1 MRIACARGRRI
12 AAPTG
17 EFLQQRSERGRAFC
31 AFEPFI
37 RRCAVHTRKRRR
49 FVYAFMRKSLP
60 PQKAYRDAAPRKKG
74 TGIPPLSE
82 NANEAPSQSES
93 SDAVR
98 FLVEKPEHSVV
109 LPPESA
115 DTTQPRRK
123 ARVQH
128 CPDRKARRDALF
140 GKKAARRTRI
150 SRRVPPKPLIPQ
162 DGSSRRTTLPA
173 GRRCAKGARPA
184 AFSGGAGS
192 FCAMPCFRT
201 DRPAAQSSARR
212 PRTGTRSR
220 LKAEKVCASIW
231 RRMSS
236 ISRL

>member
-1 MRIACARGRRI
+1 MLLCGKS
-12 AAPTG
+12 AAA
-17 EFLQQRSERGRAFC
+17 E
-31 AFEPFI
+31 
-37 RRCAVHTRKRRR
+37 
-49 FVYAFMRKSLP
+49 SL
-60 PQKAYRDAAPRKKG
+60 RDAAPRKKD
-74 TGIPPLSE
+74 GIPPLSE

-98 FLVEKPEHSVV
+98 FSVEKPEHSVV
-109 LPPESA
+109 LPPKSA
-115 DTTQPRRK
+115 DTTQPCRK

-140 GKKAARRTRI
+140 GKKAARRARI
-150 SRRVPPKPLIPQ
+150 SAASRRSHL
-162 DGSSRRTTLPA
+162 SRRTALPA
-173 GRRCAKGARPA
+173 GRRFPQDDAAQKEPA
-184 AFSGGAGS
+184 PPLKAAGRAP

-220 LKAEKVCASIW
+220 LKAEKVCASIC

>member
-1 MRIACARGRRI
+1 
-12 AAPTG
+12 
-17 EFLQQRSERGRAFC
+17 
-31 AFEPFI
+31 
-37 RRCAVHTRKRRR
+37 
-49 FVYAFMRKSLP
+49 MRKSLP

-82 NANEAPSQSES
+82 NVNEAPSQSES
-93 SDAVR
+93 SDAAR
-98 FLVEKPEHSVV
+98 FSVEKPEHSVV

-162 DGSSRRTTLPA
+162 DDASRRTTLPA
-173 GRRCAKGARPA
+173 GRRFPQ
-184 AFSGGAGS
+184 
-192 FCAMPCFRT
+192 
-201 DRPAAQSSARR
+201 DDAAQKEPAPPLKAAGRAPFALCLVSE
-212 PRTGTRSR
+212 RTGRPLSR
-220 LKAEKVCASIW
+220 
-231 RRMSS
+231 RRGG
-236 ISRL
+236 RGRARARA

>member
-1 MRIACARGRRI
+1 MRPRTAHNRPYGVI
-12 AAPTG
+12 
-17 EFLQQRSERGRAFC
+17 LQQRSERGRAFC
-31 AFEPFI
+31 AFDPFI
-37 RRCAVHTRKRRR
+37 RRCAGRTRKRRR

-60 PQKAYRDAAPRKKG
+60 PQKTDRDAAPRKKG

-82 NANEAPSQSES
+82 NVNEAPSQSES
-93 SDAVR
+93 SDAAR
-98 FLVEKPEHSVV
+98 FSVEKPEHSVV

-162 DGSSRRTTLPA
+162 DDAAQKEPAPPLKAAGRAPFALCLVSERTGRPLSRRRG
-173 GRRCAKGARPA
+173 GRGRAR
-184 AFSGGAGS
+184 
-192 FCAMPCFRT
+192 
-201 DRPAAQSSARR
+201 AR
-212 PRTGTRSR
+212 
-220 LKAEKVCASIW
+220 A
-231 RRMSS
+231 
-236 ISRL
+236 

>member
-1 MRIACARGRRI
+1 
-12 AAPTG
+12 
-17 EFLQQRSERGRAFC
+17 
-31 AFEPFI
+31 
-37 RRCAVHTRKRRR
+37 
-49 FVYAFMRKSLP
+49 MRKSLP

-82 NANEAPSQSES
+82 NVNEAPSQSES
-93 SDAVR
+93 SDAAR
-98 FLVEKPEHSVV
+98 FSVEKPEHSVV

-162 DGSSRRTTLPA
+162 DDSSRRTTLPAGRRFPQDDASRRTTLPA

-184 AFSGGAGS
+184 AESGGAGS

-201 DRPAAQSSARR
+201 DRPAAQSAARR

>member
-1 MRIACARGRRI
+1 MRRPR
-12 AAPTG
+12 AAHNRPYG
-17 EFLQQRSERGRAFC
+17 VFLQQRSERRRAFC

-98 FLVEKPEHSVV
+98 FSVEKPEHSVV
-109 LPPESA
+109 LPPKSA
-115 DTTQPRRK
+115 DTTQPCRK

-140 GKKAARRTRI
+140 GKKAARRARI
-150 SRRVPPKPLIPQ
+150 SAASRRSHL
-162 DGSSRRTTLPA
+162 SRRTTLPA
-173 GRRCAKGARPA
+173 GRRFPQDDASR
-184 AFSGGAGS
+184 
-192 FCAMPCFRT
+192 RT
-201 DRPAAQSSARR
+201 TLRKRSPPRR
-212 PRTGTRSR
+212 
-220 LKAEKVCASIW
+220 
-231 RRMSS
+231 
-236 ISRL
+236 

>member
-162 DGSSRRTTLPA
+162 DGSSRRTALPA
-173 GRRCAKGARPA
+173 GRRFPQ
-184 AFSGGAGS
+184 
-192 FCAMPCFRT
+192 
-201 DRPAAQSSARR
+201 DDAAQKEPAPPLSAAGRA
-212 PRTGTRSR
+212 PFALCLVSERTGRPLSR
-220 LKAEKVCASIW
+220 
-231 RRMSS
+231 RRGG
-236 ISRL
+236 RGRARARA

>member
-1 MRIACARGRRI
+1 MRRPR
-12 AAPTG
+12 AAHNRPYWV
-17 EFLQQRSERGRAFC
+17 FLQQRSERRRAFC

-98 FLVEKPEHSVV
+98 FSVEKPEHSVV
-109 LPPESA
+109 LPPKSA
-115 DTTQPRRK
+115 DTTQPCRK

-140 GKKAARRTRI
+140 GKKAARRARI
-150 SRRVPPKPLIPQ
+150 SAASRRSHL
-162 DGSSRRTTLPA
+162 SRRTALPA
-173 GRRCAKGARPA
+173 GRRFPQ
-184 AFSGGAGS
+184 
-192 FCAMPCFRT
+192 
-201 DRPAAQSSARR
+201 DDAAQKEPAPPLKAAGRAPFALCLVSE
-212 PRTGTRSR
+212 RTGRPLSR
-220 LKAEKVCASIW
+220 
-231 RRMSS
+231 RRGG
-236 ISRL
+236 RGRARARA